1 LIDISFRYN
10 VPQIDMLAI
19 AEIQRIEDKAIFE
32 AMRINA
38 FNMIIGEQHE
48 EK

>member
-1 LIDISFRYN
+1 
-10 VPQIDMLAI
+10 MTK
-19 AEIQRIEDKAIFE
+19 QRQIEDKAIFE